1 MRNYL
6 FVILLLLICCKTS
19 EEQKEIIPKDENLDF
34 RYEVLNQLI
43 DSDSLSYKQNSFI
56 YSSTLKSV
64 YLYENESYEP
74 KTLGIT
80 LKYDSVFSQKDSAYY
95 RNQEKKT
102 FNFRFDKR
110 KVKQKLQYATD
121 EELHKLNEIK
131 NSDFWSEFNKKY
143 GNKCIRRFSVPFF
156 NKDKTMCI
164 VQNSVSCGY
173 LNANG
178 YTAIYKK
185 INGEW
190 KEIKSFDHWVS

>member
-19 EEQKEIIPKDENLDF
+19 EEQKGIIPKDENLDF

>member
-64 YLYENESYEP
+64 YLYENENYEP